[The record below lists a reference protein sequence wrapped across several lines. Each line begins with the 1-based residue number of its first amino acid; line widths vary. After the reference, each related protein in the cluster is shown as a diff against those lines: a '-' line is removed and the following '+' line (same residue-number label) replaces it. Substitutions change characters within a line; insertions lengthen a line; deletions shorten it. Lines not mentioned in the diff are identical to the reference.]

1 MSLFTDVSFFVWL
14 GGLSVP
20 AILLGIFEKPI
31 KYYGMCVSLI
41 FIWLA
46 MGHNFKAVIY
56 LAGFCVIEWALVKI
70 YLKLRAGKERKAWIY
85 RVFLI
90 LSIAPLAINK
100 FEGLSE
106 NPLHIFG
113 FLGISYMSFKAIQI
127 IIEIYDGVIT
137 EISNFEF
144 FYLLLF
150 FPAIVSGPI
159 DRSRR
164 FSEDAR
170 RHIDR
175 AEYLE
180 LLGNGIFK
188 ILLGMLCKI
197 VLSAGLF
204 TFMNLFLYSTTLK
217 STVVYMYVYSLYLFF
232 DFAGYSFMAVGASYL
247 FGVKTP
253 ENFKEPIRSKDIKD
267 FWNRWHIS
275 LSTWFRDFVFSRFIM
290 IFMKHKLFGKNKLA
304 KSVLAYMINMTLM
317 GVWHG
322 LNASYILYGVYHG
335 ILLSLTEVYQK
346 KSRFHKKHKKDKWYI
361 FLEWLV
367 TIHLVIFGFLIF
379 SERFLR
385 VVQAHM

>member
-1 MSLFTDVSFFVWL
+1 
-14 GGLSVP
+14 
-20 AILLGIFEKPI
+20 
-31 KYYGMCVSLI
+31 
-41 FIWLA
+41 
-46 MGHNFKAVIY
+46 
-56 LAGFCVIEWALVKI
+56 
-70 YLKLRAGKERKAWIY
+70 
-85 RVFLI
+85 
-90 LSIAPLAINK
+90 
-100 FEGLSE
+100 
-106 NPLHIFG
+106 
-113 FLGISYMSFKAIQI
+113 
-127 IIEIYDGVIT
+127 
-137 EISNFEF
+137 
-144 FYLLLF
+144 
-150 FPAIVSGPI
+150 
-159 DRSRR
+159 
-164 FSEDAR
+164 
-170 RHIDR
+170 
-175 AEYLE
+175 
-180 LLGNGIFK
+180 
-188 ILLGMLCKI
+188 
-197 VLSAGLF
+197 
-204 TFMNLFLYSTTLK
+204 
-217 STVVYMYVYSLYLFF
+217 
-232 DFAGYSFMAVGASYL
+232 MAVGASYL